1 MLSLRRG
8 VVVAVESGAPGADA
22 APASAIDSGGR
33 VARIRVNCGDEE
45 RAAIAY
51 VDLVGPVEV
60 GDDVVVNVAA
70 VDLGLGSGGFD
81 IVHVN
86 LTRGLGLP
94 GAEGPHAMKLNYTSL
109 QHAVDPVEAREI
121 HVNRGMRG
129 ERRSRGPIAVIALHG
144 QLPCV
149 AWQAYQ
155 RLPDARIG
163 YIQTWGG
170 ALPGALSRVVRTLRG
185 QGLLAGHITAGQAH
199 GGEREAIS
207 VEGAIEAA
215 LADWEAA
222 IIGPGP
228 GILGSDSALGHGGMA
243 ALESAHAAL
252 ALGLKPLIVPRMSSG
267 DSRPRHQG
275 LSHHTQTVLELLL
288 KPVHVALPEHRPLP
302 GGHQG
307 VSAAVDLDGYRASG
321 LPATTMG
328 RAIDQDGLFFRAA
341 LAGGA
346 VLAEEI
352 DVFRAGRK

>member
-1 MLSLRRG
+1 
-8 VVVAVESGAPGADA
+8 VVAVD
-22 APASAIDSGGR
+22 SAGP

-70 VDLGLGSGGFD
+70 ADLGLGSGGFD

-86 LTRGLGLP
+86 LTRGLDLP
-94 GAEGPHAMKLNYTSL
+94 GRDGAHVMKLNYTSL
-109 QHAVDPVEAREI
+109 QHAVDPIEI
-121 HVNRGMRG
+121 HVEPDKAA
-129 ERRSRGPIAVIALHG
+129 ERETRGPVAIIALHG

-149 AWQAYQ
+149 AWQAHE

-170 ALPGALSRVVRTLRG
+170 ALPGSLSRVVQTLRSE
-185 QGLLAGHITAGQAH
+185 GLLAGDITAGPAF
-199 GGEREAIS
+199 GGEAEAIS
-207 VEGAIEAA
+207 TEGAIHAA
-215 LADWEAA
+215 FANLGWEAA

-252 ALGLKPLIVPRMSSG
+252 ALGCKPLIVPRMSEG
-267 DSRPRHQG
+267 DPRPRHQG
-275 LSHHTQTVLELLL
+275 LSHHTKTVLELLL
-288 KPVHVALPEHRPLP
+288 KPVHVALAEHQELP
-302 GGHQG
+302 GNHQP
-307 VSAAVDLDGYRASG
+307 VSAAVDLDLYRGSG

-328 RAIDQDGLFFRAA
+328 RGIDQDELFFRAA

-352 DVFRAGRK
+352 GVFRAGRQ

>member
-1 MLSLRRG
+1 VTLSLRRG
-8 VVVAVESGAPGADA
+8 TVVAVELD
-22 APASAIDSGGR
+22 GR
-33 VARIRVNCGDEE
+33 VARIRVNCGDQE

-81 IVHVN
+81 VVHVN
-86 LTRGLGLP
+86 LTRGLDLP
-94 GAEGPHAMKLNYTSL
+94 GREGAHVMKLNYTSL
-109 QHAVDPVEAREI
+109 QHAVEPVEI
-121 HVNRGMRG
+121 HVEPDIAAQR
-129 ERRSRGPIAVIALHG
+129 ETRGPVAILALHG

-149 AWQAYQ
+149 AWQAHQ

-170 ALPGALSRVVRTLRG
+170 ALPGSLSRVVQTLRRE
-185 QGLLAGHITAGQAH
+185 GLLAGHITAGSAH
-199 GGEREAIS
+199 GGEHEAIS
-207 VEGAIEAA
+207 TEGAIRAGFEA
-215 LADWEAA
+215 LGWEAA

-228 GILGSDSALGHGGMA
+228 GILGSDSTLGHGGMA

-252 ALGLKPLIVPRMSSG
+252 ALGCKPLIVPRMSSG
-267 DSRPRHQG
+267 DPRPRHLG
-275 LSHHTQTVLELLL
+275 LSHHTKTVLELLL

-302 GGHQG
+302 GRHQG
-307 VSAAVDLDGYRASG
+307 ISAAVDLDLYGGSG
-321 LPATTMG
+321 LPAITMG
-328 RAIDQDGLFFRAA
+328 RGIDQDELFFRAA

-352 DVFRAGRK
+352 GVFRAGRK

>member
-1 MLSLRRG
+1 VTLSLRRG
-8 VVVAVESGAPGADA
+8 VVVAV
-22 APASAIDSGGR
+22 DSDGP
-33 VARIRVNCGDEE
+33 VARIRVNCGDQE
-45 RAAIAY
+45 RAAIAD
-51 VDLVGPVEV
+51 VDLVGPVSL

-70 VDLGLGSGGFD
+70 VELGLGSGGFH

-86 LTRGLGLP
+86 LTRGLDQPVPP
-94 GAEGPHAMKLNYTSL
+94 GEHVMKLNYTSL
-109 QHAVDPVEAREI
+109 QHPVTPVEAHSRYIDRDSCGQRSE
-121 HVNRGMRG
+121 
-129 ERRSRGPIAVIALHG
+129 SRGAVAIIALHG

-149 AWQAYQ
+149 AWQAHQ

-163 YIQTWGG
+163 YVQTWGG
-170 ALPGALSRVVRTLRG
+170 ALPGSLSRVVQTLRA
-185 QGLLAGHITAGQAH
+185 QGLLKGHITAGAAF
-199 GGEREAIS
+199 GGEQEAIS
-207 VEGAIEAA
+207 IEGAIEAG
-215 LADWEAA
+215 LSQWEGV

-252 ALGLKPLIVPRMSSG
+252 ALGCKPLIVPRMSSA
-267 DSRPRHQG
+267 DPRPRHRG

-288 KPVHVALPEHRPLP
+288 KPVHVALPEHQPLP

-328 RAIDQDGLFFRAA
+328 REIDQDGLFFRAA

>member
-1 MLSLRRG
+1 VTLSLRRG
-8 VVVAVESGAPGADA
+8 TVVGVELDGP
-22 APASAIDSGGR
+22 
-33 VARIRVNCGDEE
+33 VARIRVNCGDQE
-45 RAAIAY
+45 RAAISYSA
-51 VDLVGPVEV
+51 VEV
-60 GDDVVVNVAA
+60 GDDVVVNTAA

-86 LTRGLGLP
+86 LTRGLDQPSGD
-94 GAEGPHAMKLNYTSL
+94 GAHVMKLNYTSL

-121 HVNRGMRG
+121 DETRDMRG
-129 ERRSRGPIAVIALHG
+129 ERRSHGPVAIIALHG

-149 AWQAYQ
+149 AWQAHQ

-170 ALPGALSRVVRTLRG
+170 ALPGSLSRVVQALRS

-199 GGEREAIS
+199 GGEQEAIS
-207 VEGAIEAA
+207 IEGAIEAG
-215 LADWEAA
+215 LQQWEAA

-228 GILGSDSALGHGGMA
+228 GIVGSETTYGHGGMA

-252 ALGLKPLIVPRMSSG
+252 ALGCKPLIVPRMSSG
-267 DSRPRHQG
+267 DPRPRHQG
-275 LSHHTQTVLELLL
+275 LSHHTKTVLELLL
-288 KPVHVALPEHRPLP
+288 KPVHVAVPEHQPLP
-302 GGHQG
+302 GRHQA
-307 VSAAVDLDGYRASG
+307 VSAAVDLDLYRDSG

-328 RAIDQDGLFFRAA
+328 RGIDQDELFFRAA

-352 DVFRAGRK
+352 DVVRAGGK